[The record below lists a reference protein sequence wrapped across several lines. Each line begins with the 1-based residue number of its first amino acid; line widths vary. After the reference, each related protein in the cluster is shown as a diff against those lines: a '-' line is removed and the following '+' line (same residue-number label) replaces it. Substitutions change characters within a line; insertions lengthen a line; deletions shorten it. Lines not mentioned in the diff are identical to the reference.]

1 MPVNKAFLSI
11 RHKVIIGV
19 GAVFLFMAAT
29 IMGSYYFMRQLEHKV
44 SILEDVSKLEE
55 SVLEVRR
62 FEKNYFLYHDTQS
75 LRTLDYHLARAKR
88 LLEKNVEI
96 VQTLTS
102 KTDAAAFKKDLN
114 EYERLIAECSD
125 MATRE
130 LCFSSPEARSQ
141 READIRRTGT
151 RIAAFAKGI
160 AQRKRTSI
168 KGILQT
174 TVKLL
179 VLGLAVVG
187 LGLGAVGGFLFTKVM
202 RPLKLLEESTNKIA
216 RGEFEP
222 IENLPPEREIRDIY
236 NSFNRMAMRLKE
248 REGQLVQSKKL
259 ASLGTMLAG
268 VAHEVNNP
276 LSNISSSCEIL
287 LEELDEADRDF
298 QRMLLRKVLE
308 QVEKARTIVLNLLEF
323 SRSKDL
329 STESLSVGSLI
340 DNTLALLRGQ
350 IPSGV
355 NIVTNI
361 DDHLRVFMDRRRME
375 QVFVNLIS
383 NAFQAI
389 EGEGEVRVRALR
401 SQDGTVKIRVTD
413 TGRGIPEDHLNK
425 IFDPFFT
432 TKDVGHGTGL
442 GLFVTHDIVTRHRG
456 SIEVESTPGK
466 GTTFTVTLPE
476 QEPKA

>member
-1 MPVNKAFLSI
+1 MNTAFFSI
-11 RHKVIIGV
+11 RHKIIIGV
-19 GAVFLFMAAT
+19 GAVYLFMAAT
-29 IMGSYYFMRQLEHKV
+29 IMGSYYFMRQLERKV

-62 FEKNYFLYHDTQS
+62 FEKNYFLYHDSQS
-75 LRTLDYHLARAKR
+75 LRTVDYHLARVKQ
-88 LLEKNVEI
+88 LLDRNVGI
-96 VQTLTS
+96 IQTLTS
-102 KTDAAAFKKDLN
+102 KAATEEFRRDLG

-125 MATRE
+125 LANRD
-130 LCFSSPEARSQ
+130 LCFASPEARSQ
-141 READIRRTGT
+141 RKADIRKTGT
-151 RIAAFAKGI
+151 RIADFAYGI

-179 VLGLAVVG
+179 ILGLAVVG
-187 LGLGAVGGFLFTKVM
+187 VGLGAVGGFLFTKVM

-222 IENLPPEREIRDIY
+222 IENLPPEREIRDMY
-236 NSFNRMAMRLKE
+236 NSFNRMAVRLKE

-268 VAHEVNNP
+268 VAHEINNP

-287 LEELDEADRDF
+287 LEELDEADREF

-308 QVEKARTIVLNLLEF
+308 QVEKARNIVLNLLEF
-323 SRSKDL
+323 SRSKDF
-329 STESLSVGSLI
+329 SKQSLRVKDLI
-340 DNTLALLRGQ
+340 DNTLTLIRGQ
-350 IPSGV
+350 IPSRV
-355 NIVTNI
+355 NIVSSI
-361 DDHLRVFMDRRRME
+361 DDGLRVFGDRQRME

-389 EGEGEVRVRALR
+389 EGEGEVRIKAIR
-401 SQDGTVKIRVTD
+401 SQDGMVKIRVRD
-413 TGRGIPEDHLNK
+413 TGRGIPEDQLGK

-442 GLFVTHDIVTRHRG
+442 GLFITHDIVVRHEG
-456 SIEVESTPGK
+456 SILVESIPGK

-476 QEPKA
+476 QEPKE